1 VHRDDRKAASACLTV
16 GRGGCDALAT
26 RTRPKE
32 RETREGVEKLTAG
45 SPWQPSSCGAG
56 GVEMKKQRE
65 KGSKSGRSGAMRL
78 VCFVAAGEVR
88 RNEH

>member
-1 VHRDDRKAASACLTV
+1 VQ
-16 GRGGCDALAT
+16 
-26 RTRPKE
+26 KE

-45 SPWQPSSCGAG
+45 SPWQPSSCGAR

-65 KGSKSGRSGAMRL
+65 KGSAESGRSGAMRL